1 MKLPLEPR
9 LRHPVFSYPKRVVKR
24 AFDLVVALLILPVV
38 LPVSIVL
45 IFFAKI
51 FNGKG
56 LFVQTRIGR
65 FGEPFNLYKVCS
77 MKQLPGLTT
86 SVTTSTDPRI
96 TPFGRFIRN
105 FKLDEFPQILNVL
118 KGEMSFVGPR
128 PDVENAY
135 KNLKE
140 EDSSFLCV
148 LPGITGMAS
157 VEFKEEEALLASVSD
172 FETYND
178 TVLFPKKVALNNYYV
193 EHHSLILD
201 LKIMLRTVFK

>member
-1 MKLPLEPR
+1 MKRMFDLGIALMLLPL
-9 LRHPVFSYPKRVVKR
+9 
-24 AFDLVVALLILPVV
+24 V
-38 LPVSIVL
+38 LPLSIIL
-45 IFFAKI
+45 IFLAKI
-51 FNGKG
+51 LNGKG
-56 LFVQTRIGR
+56 VFIQQRIGR
-65 FGEPFNLYKVCS
+65 YGEPFNLYKVCS
-77 MKQLPGLTT
+77 MKHVEGLTT

-128 PDVENAY
+128 PDVAHAY

-140 EDSSFLCV
+140 EDSMFLCI

-178 TVLFPKKVALNNYYV
+178 TVIFPKKVALNNRYV
-193 EHHSLILD
+193 EQHSLLLD
-201 LKIMLRTVFK
+201 IKIMLRTVLKSP